1 MVADVRL
8 RIDDLDAHHGPGQV
22 LHGVSLQVPAGEC
35 LALLGRNGMGKTT
48 LVRTVMGLH
57 PASSGSVSLDGR
69 AITDWPPR
77 DRHAAGVEL
86 VAQGHRVFR
95 SLTVAENLAV
105 VEGIDLVR
113 RDRMLERFPILSDR
127 LHQRADSLSGGQ
139 QKMLMV
145 ARALVTD
152 ARLVLMDE
160 PSEGLDPTRIRR
172 VAEAVRDL
180 TAAGTAVLL
189 VEQRLGFAL
198 EVADRVAVIERGAIV
213 SEAPADQ
220 ARADP
225 TALRRELGLA

>member
-1 MVADVRL
+1 MPEPRL
-8 RIDDLDAHHGPGQV
+8 LVDHLDAHHGAGQV
-22 LHGVSLQVPAGEC
+22 LHGLSLQVAPGEC

-57 PASSGSVSLDGR
+57 PASAGTIALDGTD
-69 AITDWPPR
+69 ITALPTR
-77 DRHAAGVEL
+77 QRHAAGMEV

-105 VEGIDLVR
+105 VGGIDLVR
-113 RDRMLERFPILSDR
+113 RDRTLERFPILSER
-127 LHQRADSLSGGQ
+127 LHQPADSLSGGQ

-160 PSEGLDPTRIRR
+160 PSEGLDPTRVRR
-172 VAEAVRDL
+172 VGDAVRDL
-180 TAAGTAVLL
+180 TSAGTGVLL

-198 EVADRVAVIERGAIV
+198 AVADRVAIIERGAIAR
-213 SEAPADQ
+213 ELDAGPA
-220 ARADP
+220 REDP
-225 TALRRELGLA
+225 AVLRRALGLA